1 MSILQKLQRPL
12 VTCWFFSCW
21 LICWPCCSL
30 LPFQPFFFLFPNLGQ
45 NLTTC
50 CLFSSWLSLSS
61 DRVFPKWI
69 FFFLTNPVLFKET
82 KRRIMWWFPPSER
95 LWLCWRASN
104 PKLYLILTHKLNW
117 REEYRVQAHQSA
129 EDTIRGLLA
138 GIFLSP
144 WCTDKTQFIKII
156 KKDLG
161 PSCERH
167 VIFHE
172 RSAQKASCL
181 LYIPFIN
188 QTPLALRL
196 HADMSARF
204 GSAALS
210 STWRAD

>member
-1 MSILQKLQRPL
+1 MD
-12 VTCWFFSCW
+12 FF
-21 LICWPCCSL
+21 
-30 LPFQPFFFLFPNLGQ
+30 FFFLP
-45 NLTTC
+45 TPC
-50 CLFSSWLSLSS
+50 SLKKQRGELC
-61 DRVFPKWI
+61 DGFH
-69 FFFLTNPVLFKET
+69 
-82 KRRIMWWFPPSER
+82 RRSVCGFVWA
-95 LWLCWRASN
+95 RASN
-104 PKLYLILTHKLNW
+104 PKLNLVLTHKLNW
-117 REEYRVQAHQSA
+117 QEECRVQAHQLA

-172 RSAQKASCL
+172 RLAQKASCL

-188 QTPLALRL
+188 QTPLVLRL

-204 GSAALS
+204 GSAAHS
-210 STWRAD
+210 STWTAD